1 MRPNLFETDFG
12 RGKRPYA
19 AEVRSLRLEPFVLAR
34 FAHGTLSQDQS
45 PDLRFDQPPDHQ
57 PETKE
62 RIRMLY
68 DSTRNLLV
76 SILGSLGSGDDNRW
90 EDQTESG
97 NALLYEMHQMS
108 GSLSSPYRPDKRSKA
123 TSFSESQSSVAGKL
137 TRAIP
142 HVKEMVIAIRHK
154 DQIQAL
160 DNGRGE
166 NTRNGHNTGFSGLTR
181 PGSDSRGLPLG
192 GEK

>member
-1 MRPNLFETDFG
+1 
-12 RGKRPYA
+12 
-19 AEVRSLRLEPFVLAR
+19 
-34 FAHGTLSQDQS
+34 
-45 PDLRFDQPPDHQ
+45 
-57 PETKE
+57 
-62 RIRMLY
+62 MLY
-68 DSTRNLLV
+68 DSTRSLLV

-160 DNGRGE
+160 DSGRAALAEMNGTHVLVISEAASEVTGE
-166 NTRNGHNTGFSGLTR
+166 VTVVP
-181 PGSDSRGLPLG
+181 PGDVPL
-192 GEK
+192 